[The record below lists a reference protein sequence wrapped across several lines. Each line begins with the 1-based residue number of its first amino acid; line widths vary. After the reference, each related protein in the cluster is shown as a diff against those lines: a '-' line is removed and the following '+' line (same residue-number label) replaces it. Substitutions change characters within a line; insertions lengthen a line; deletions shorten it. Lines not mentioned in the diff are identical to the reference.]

1 MDFGSPAL
9 LIFLVAAA
17 LALATGLWTLRW
29 RARQVERMLREGG
42 GDLAPPS
49 QVRGRLLALGVVVLA
64 LLLLA
69 LAAARPQVGS
79 RDTEVRQTGI
89 AVAIVFDVS
98 LSMAAQDVPPSRF
111 ALAQQE
117 VDGLLDRLQGNRVGL
132 VLFAGDAFVRFPLT
146 RDIDVAREI
155 IAALE
160 PGESFVGRGTN
171 IDAAIEAGQ
180 SLLEDSSAATRAI
193 LVISDGESFGG
204 QSLLAASA
212 AAADGLR
219 LFSAGAGTPDGATIP
234 VEQRSGGPTPQLDV
248 ETGLPIISRA
258 DFPALIALA
267 EAGRGRFVRLTEPG
281 ALAALSVDFDSLES
295 STFAV
300 EIESVPTERFQ
311 IFAGIALLLLVL
323 ELLWPARRRF
333 WPRPSG
339 RGIALVSLILATGI
353 VATACA
359 SAAYSRNADGNAA
372 YEDGNFA
379 AALSFYRSAQA
390 EAPDDFGL
398 HLNAGRALHSLGQ
411 FERAEA
417 ETIRAAAADDVLLVS
432 RAFYNA
438 GNHRLSQGD
447 LQGARNAYIEAL
459 LRNPSDG
466 DAKFNLE
473 LVNGLLLA
481 QLQPPGTQQS
491 DSGPEGDPGDESA
504 ASEGGGAAAPS
515 ADADATQIPS
525 GEEDTADNA
534 SGTGSASPGE
544 TIPGA
549 REGAGTE
556 SDPAGDEESAVTV
569 AEQIQEALSAL
580 DRDEPTLEQALAI
593 LDVLR
598 QRMPRDPISTGGQ
611 PPVSIE
617 ADER

>member
-1 MDFGSPAL
+1 M
-9 LIFLVAAA
+9 
-17 LALATGLWTLRW
+17 
-29 RARQVERMLREGG
+29 
-42 GDLAPPS
+42 
-49 QVRGRLLALGVVVLA
+49 
-64 LLLLA
+64 
-69 LAAARPQVGS
+69 
-79 RDTEVRQTGI
+79 
-89 AVAIVFDVS
+89 
-98 LSMAAQDVPPSRF
+98 
-111 ALAQQE
+111 
-117 VDGLLDRLQGNRVGL
+117 
-132 VLFAGDAFVRFPLT
+132 
-146 RDIDVAREI
+146 
-155 IAALE
+155 
-160 PGESFVGRGTN
+160 
-171 IDAAIEAGQ
+171 
-180 SLLEDSSAATRAI
+180 
-193 LVISDGESFGG
+193 ISDGESFGG
-204 QSLLAASA
+204 RSLLAASA

-219 LFSAGAGTPDGATIP
+219 VFSAGAGTADGATIP
-234 VEQRSGGPTPQLDV
+234 VEQRSGGPTPQLDAQ
-248 ETGLPIISRA
+248 TGLPIISQA

-267 EAGRGRFVRLTEPG
+267 QAGRGRFVRLAEPG

-300 EIESVPTERFQ
+300 EIESVPRERFQ
-311 IFAGIALLLLVL
+311 IFAGIALLLLTL

-339 RGIALVSLILATGI
+339 RAIALVSLMLVTGI

-372 YEDGNFA
+372 YDDGNFA

-390 EAPDDFGL
+390 EAPEDFGL
-398 HLNAGRALHSLGQ
+398 HLNAGRALHGLGQ

-417 ETIRAAAADDVLLVS
+417 ETIRAAEADDVLLVS

-438 GNHRLSQGD
+438 GNHRLLQGD

-473 LVNGLLLA
+473 LVNAIIAA
-481 QLQPPGTQQS
+481 QLQPPGTQES

-504 ASEGGGAAAPS
+504 SSEDGSAAAPS
-515 ADADATQIPS
+515 ADADASQVAS
-525 GEEDTADNA
+525 GEEDTADDA
-534 SGTGSASPGE
+534 SGTGSESPGE

-549 REGAGTE
+549 REGAG
-556 SDPAGDEESAVTV
+556 SDSEPADGEESAFTV

-593 LDVLR
+593 LDALR
-598 QRMPRDPISTGGQ
+598 LRMPRDPISTGDQ
-611 PPVSIE
+611 PPVNID